1 LTQINADIKTQKDFL
16 VICVHLRLSAV
27 DIFLCDFASLRFCV
41 EMSYTRSMK
50 FLHIADVH
58 LGCTRYNLPESP
70 RDFFDAW
77 NDVLRK
83 FAINEQVDF
92 VLMCGDFFHKKAVP
106 PETMNYAV
114 EGLTM
119 MRNAQIPVIA
129 IEGNHDQHHT
139 DNEFSWLRSLAK
151 WGLVTLL
158 EPGKRVSE
166 SASERKSD
174 KIPRTLAHSHNHSLD
189 YEPWDEGTKKGGY
202 IDIGRARI
210 FGSDWYGASGNWA
223 IPMLTDAIKNNR
235 RPDTSGFHILML
247 HTDVEGHQ
255 VHPIPALSIDALNE
269 LKSAVEY
276 VALGHTHKHYE
287 IDNWAFNPGSIEVTN
302 ISEFRETR
310 GAFLVEVD
318 VNNVVTARHVDE
330 YIHRPF
336 QQLVFTVTNYDD
348 AKKVTADLLDQVKR
362 EARVA
367 EPDKPQPIIEIALRG
382 QLGFPNSAIELQKIR
397 DETRKVTNAL
407 HVRIKNHTIPADYL
421 DTTDNEDGDREA
433 LERNVIGDLVAR
445 DNRYKAKRADIT
457 DAVVGA
463 KRMAL
468 GDEPPEKIA
477 EFIAMKSENVK
488 KFKSERARSS

>member
-1 LTQINADIKTQKDFL
+1 
-16 VICVHLRLSAV
+16 
-27 DIFLCDFASLRFCV
+27 
-41 EMSYTRSMK
+41 MK

-83 FAINEQVDF
+83 YAIDEKVDF
-92 VLMCGDFFHKKAVP
+92 VIMCGDFFHKKAVP

-119 MRNAQIPVIA
+119 MRNAQIPVIT

-139 DNEFSWLRSLAK
+139 DSEFSWLRSLAK

-158 EPGKRVSE
+158 EPTTDAGKMSYQ
-166 SASERKSD
+166 A
-174 KIPRTLAHSHNHSLD
+174 
-189 YEPWDEGTKKGGY
+189 WDETLKKGGF
-202 IDIGRARI
+202 IDIGRVRI

-223 IPMLTDAIKNNR
+223 IPALTEAIKRNR
-235 RPDTSGFHILML
+235 RDGAFHILML

-310 GAFLVEVD
+310 GAFIVEID
-318 VNNVVTARHVDE
+318 EKNVVSARHVDE

-336 QQLVFTVTNYDD
+336 QQLVFSVTNYDD
-348 AKKVTADLLDQVKR
+348 AKKVTTALLDQVRR

-367 EPDKPQPIIEIALRG
+367 EPDRPQPIIEIALRG
-382 QLGFPNSAIELQKIR
+382 QLGFPNSALELQKIR
-397 DETRKVTNAL
+397 DETRKITDAL
-407 HVRIKNHTIPADYL
+407 HIRIKNHTIPADYL
-421 DTTDNEDGDREA
+421 DTDDAQDGDREA

-445 DNRYKAKRADIT
+445 DNRFKAKRADIT

-477 EFIAMKSENVK
+477 EFIALKAKGANV
-488 KFKSERARSS
+488 